1 MEDAQPQLQT
11 AAGPADRPIRF
22 ADILPATP
30 SIDAATLRDLEVLST
45 TSRGGT
51 TLLALVDRTRSRVG
65 QRCLRQF
72 LQAPATSA
80 EEILARQQ
88 AHRAIASAAE
98 RYRRILDGAD
108 TDGTE
113 RYLSSNWQLPT
124 EHPGV
129 VQVGAVA
136 FRFGWRKAYLSDV
149 AGGQARVA
157 SLLGAAMELRAN
169 LDAGL
174 LQRLRDVF
182 EAILEAPDVQ
192 ELTRLSTRTSA
203 GGRTAFDQLARGE
216 GKSQLDELVAAV
228 GTVEAMW
235 SLAVDTEEHGWSYP
249 RPSSHFIADALYHPF
264 LGANSVANN
273 VNCDDHVHVCFI
285 TGPNMAGKS
294 TFLKAVALS
303 MLLAHVGAGVPAKS
317 LEFPPVGTIF
327 SSVNVSESL
336 SAGESFYLAEVRRIR
351 ALALALQRGSAFAIL
366 DEPLRGTNVYDAT
379 EATIAI
385 TTRLAARN
393 DVLVLIASHLAEV
406 VPAMTDDRRVL
417 LLHFAA
423 DTSGEQPRFDYRLR
437 DGMSAQRLGMTLLR
451 QEQVLALLG
460 DV

>member
-1 MEDAQPQLQT
+1 
-11 AAGPADRPIRF
+11 
-22 ADILPATP
+22 
-30 SIDAATLRDLEVLST
+30 VVV
-45 TSRGGT
+45 GT
-51 TLLALVDRTRSRVG
+51 VG
-65 QRCLRQF
+65 
-72 LQAPATSA
+72 
-80 EEILARQQ
+80 
-88 AHRAIASAAE
+88 
-98 RYRRILDGAD
+98 
-108 TDGTE
+108 TD
-113 RYLSSNWQLPT
+113 RYLSSNWPLPT
-124 EHPGV
+124 EYPGV

-136 FRFGWRKAYLSDV
+136 FRFGWRKAYLSEV

-216 GKSQLDELVAAV
+216 GKSQLADLVDAV

-235 SLAVDTEEHGWSYP
+235 SLAVATKEHGWSYP
-249 RPSSHFIADALYHPF
+249 RPSSHFVADGLYHPF

-273 VNCDDHVHVCFI
+273 VYCDDRVRVCFI

-317 LEFPPVGTIF
+317 LEVPPVGTIF

-336 SAGESFYLAEVRRIR
+336 TAGESFYLAEVRRIR

-385 TTRLAARN
+385 TTRLAAR
-393 DVLVLIASHLAEV
+393 DGVLVLIASHLAEV
-406 VPAMTDDRRVL
+406 VSALTDDPRVR

-423 DTSGEQPRFDYRLR
+423 DTSGEQPHFDYRLR

-451 QEQVLALLG
+451 HDRAALGALPPSG
-460 DV
+460 TSSSPPCSDP